1 MGRLSR
7 PDCAVDGIMT
17 RGITISAW
25 LMCAGFALGQFGPK
39 PVAVVNGEP
48 IPRSELEAVMKIRPQ
63 AVVALT
69 AGQQR
74 EFEEQIVQ
82 LLVDEAIFRQ
92 FLNKNAPA
100 IPPAEV
106 EKQLNNLVASLKS
119 KNKTLAD
126 YCKESHQTER
136 QIRSGIEM
144 TLRWNA
150 YAAQKATDA
159 ELRKYYDENKDFFDK
174 VTVKC
179 SHIVFRVPIE
189 APAAE
194 RAEAEK
200 RLKEIQQQIAS
211 GQLTFAD
218 AAKKYSQCPS
228 GPKGGNLG
236 YIHRKW
242 MVEEPFAKA
251 AFALQPNQMSN
262 VVATDYGLHLILV
275 TDRKP
280 PEKSDFAKVKDQVRE
295 CYLEEMRLDLLDNLR
310 KSAKVEINLQ

>member
-1 MGRLSR
+1 M
-7 PDCAVDGIMT
+7 A
-17 RGITISAW
+17 
-25 LMCAGFALGQFGPK
+25 QFGPK
-39 PVAVVNGEP
+39 PVAMVNGEP

-69 AGQQR
+69 ASQQR
-74 EFEEQIVQ
+74 QFEEQTVQ
-82 LLVDEAIFRQ
+82 LLVDETIFRQ
-92 FLNKNAPA
+92 FLAKNAP
-100 IPPAEV
+100 PVEPAEI
-106 EKQLNNLVASLKS
+106 EKQVNALIASLKT
-119 KNKTLAD
+119 KNKSLVD

-136 QIRSGIEM
+136 QIRSGIDM

-150 YAAQKATDA
+150 YAAKKATDA

-200 RLKEIQQQIAS
+200 RLKDIQQQVAS
-211 GQLTFAD
+211 GQMTFAD
-218 AAKKYSQCPS
+218 AAKKFSQCPS

-280 PEKSDFAKVKDQVRE
+280 PEKSDFNKVKDEVRE
-295 CYLEEMRLDLLDNLR
+295 CYLEELRLDLLTNLR
-310 KSAKVEINLQ
+310 KTAKVEINLQ